1 MRKRWLLPLFA
12 GAAILALGSSAL
24 AESRIEKSLK
34 LQPKGRFELDSDQ
47 GSVTVT
53 GGAAPGARVVITSN
67 RDDIE
72 ELFDFRFE
80 EGASLARVTCRRRHW
95 GGWPRNVS
103 LHYEVEVP
111 AETHTEIRTG
121 GGSIKLFGLR
131 DGSELKTSGG
141 SIEVSGL
148 GGSLDA
154 HTSGGSIHLR
164 EVSGDARIDTS
175 GGSIEAVSIEGS
187 LRAHTSGGPIR
198 VDRVTGYVEAKTSGG
213 SVRVNF
219 GRGNARGGD
228 VESSGGSIEVAVDPS
243 ANLDIDASTSGGS
256 VTSDLPVRVVGRI
269 STSSLHGSLGSGGEA
284 LRLHTSGGSIH
295 IRAL

>member
-1 MRKRWLLPLFA
+1 MRKHWLLPLFA
-12 GAAILALGSSAL
+12 GVAILALGSSAL

-34 LQPKGRFELDSDQ
+34 LQPKGRFELDSDE

-53 GGAAPGARVVITSN
+53 GSAAAGAHIVITSD

-72 ELFDFRFE
+72 ELFEFQFE

-95 GGWPRNVS
+95 GGWSRNIS
-103 LHYEVEVP
+103 LHFEVEVP
-111 AETHTEIRTG
+111 AETQTEIRTG
-121 GGSIKLFGLR
+121 GGGVKLFGLR
-131 DGSELKTSGG
+131 DGSELRTSGG

-148 GGSLDA
+148 GGNLDA
-154 HTSGGSIHLR
+154 HTSGGPIRLR
-164 EVSGDARIDTS
+164 EVTGEARIETS
-175 GGSIEAVSIEGS
+175 GGGIEVASLEGS
-187 LRAHTSGGPIR
+187 LRAHTSGGPIHI
-198 VDRVTGYVEAKTSGG
+198 DRVTGYVEARTSGG
-213 SVRVNF
+213 PVHVNF

-243 ANLDIDASTSGGS
+243 VNLDIDASTSGGS
-256 VTSDLPVRVVGRI
+256 VSTDLPLRVVGRI
-269 STSSLHGSLGSGGEA
+269 STSSLHGSLGSGGET